1 MPMNLMICVR
11 APLVKYS
18 SVQELV
24 RMCAEV
30 LDEYTRQVDT
40 VLRDIWNEQHVTKKW
55 SEYDR
60 LILGIFSFEEVL
72 QTHIKT
78 TLVST
83 KNRGAIYA
91 CTMHREICMRLD
103 TANRD
108 YIRSTAEPDRRH
120 LVNVLHRVLADTVL
134 MGHSSHLMRVMT
146 QNFFRCRDA
155 TGDTWLICPRHKLS
169 EYTLAMCMSQ
179 HRRLGDAAD
188 FHALSE
194 DILKK
199 IARFLFSSTSWDSHP
214 MDSQVE
220 VKKIP
225 V

>member
-1 MPMNLMICVR
+1 MPGNLMICVR

-24 RMCAEV
+24 LMCAEV

-40 VLRDIWNEQHVTKKW
+40 VLRDIWTEQHV
-55 SEYDR
+55 
-60 LILGIFSFEEVL
+60 
-72 QTHIKT
+72 KT

-108 YIRSTAEPDRRH
+108 YIRSTAEPDRAH
-120 LVNVLHRVLADTVL
+120 LVNVLHRVLTDIVL

-146 QNFFRCRDA
+146 QNFYRCRDA

-179 HRRLGDAAD
+179 HRRLGVEAELN
-188 FHALSE
+188 ALSE
-194 DILKK
+194 DILRN

-220 VKKIP
+220 VKKVP

>member
-1 MPMNLMICVR
+1 MICVR

-24 RMCAEV
+24 RMCADV

-72 QTHIKT
+72 QMQIKT
-78 TLVST
+78 TLAST

-108 YIRSTAEPDRRH
+108 YIRTTTEPDRAH
-120 LVNVLHRVLADTVL
+120 LENVLHRVLADVVL

-146 QNFFRCRDA
+146 QNFYRCRDA

-179 HRRLGDAAD
+179 HRRLGVAAESN
-188 FHALSE
+188 ALSE
-194 DILKK
+194 DILRK

-220 VKKIP
+220 VKKVP

>member
-1 MPMNLMICVR
+1 MPADVMICVR

-18 SVQELV
+18 CVQELV
-24 RMCAEV
+24 RMCSVV
-30 LDEYTRQVDT
+30 LDEYTRQVDA
-40 VLRDIWNEQHVTKKW
+40 VLQDIWNEQHIAKKW

-60 LILGIFSFEEVL
+60 LMLGIFSFEEVL
-72 QTHIKT
+72 QTQIHTI
-78 TLVST
+78 LAST

-103 TANRD
+103 KTNRD
-108 YIRSTAEPDRRH
+108 YIRSSTEPDRAH
-120 LVNVLHRVLADTVL
+120 LVNVLHRVLADVVL

-179 HRRLGDAAD
+179 HRRLGVGAEFQD
-188 FHALSE
+188 LPE
-194 DILKK
+194 DILRTV
-199 IARFLFSSTSWDSHP
+199 ARFLFSSTSWDSHP

-220 VKKIP
+220 VKKVP